1 MVITVGQPKQW
12 GVHSIDQRG
21 EKMTQARNCNAE
33 KQVARIPHLLGPR
46 VHPRTPERLQRG
58 HCPRGGQS
66 SNRKDRSH
74 QATTKPP
81 NQSRT
86 RLYLIRLVSDDAVH
100 VHVDVLVDDKDV
112 HVDWAIVGR
121 DVDPGGHGGHGFR
134 RV

>member
-1 MVITVGQPKQW
+1 MPNNKLHTFRIIRDTECTQG
-12 GVHSIDQRG
+12 HQRG
-21 EKMTQARNCNAE
+21 SRGDTARGEGKAATE
-33 KQVARIPHLLGPR
+33 
-46 VHPRTPERLQRG
+46 RTEV
-58 HCPRGGQS
+58 
-66 SNRKDRSH
+66 
-74 QATTKPP
+74 T